1 MIKKNPTITV
11 SPVSWNGKTG
21 QQLKCQ
27 AVAELNGVR
36 IFSDPKSDMDEAV
49 ASLCAKCVD
58 YIKLL
63 TALSEYVSAP
73 LGFDKLMSES
83 KAAMKLQQK
92 LCRNILLKLDFNRKT
107 KKSDKRNDTYNG

>member
-11 SPVSWNGKTG
+11 YPVSWNGAG
-21 QQLKCQ
+21 EQLKCQ

-49 ASLCAKCVD
+49 TSLYAKCVD
-58 YIKLL
+58 YCKLV
-63 TALSEYVSAP
+63 TALSEYGSAP

-92 LCRNILLKLDFNRKT
+92 LSSNIFLKLDFNRKT